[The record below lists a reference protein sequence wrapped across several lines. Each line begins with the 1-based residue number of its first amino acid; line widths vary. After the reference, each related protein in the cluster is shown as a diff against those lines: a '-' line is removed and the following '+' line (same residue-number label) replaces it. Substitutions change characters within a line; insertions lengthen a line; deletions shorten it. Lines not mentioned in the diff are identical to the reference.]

1 VTYLWFNLKDKVYR
15 MILSSHAEEE
25 LKEKLGTEV
34 LEVSREELLQENFNL
49 FKLY

>member
-1 VTYLWFNLKDKVYR
+1 

-34 LEVSREELLQENFNL
+34 LEVSQENFNL
-49 FKLY
+49 FKLYR